1 MLPLYSS
8 ELAVWDKE
16 DGIIK
21 VCVCVCV
28 CVWDKVCVCVCVC
41 LGQRRW
47 YQSAKK
53 FGSTKERV
61 LFIGTQFSNLYTSV
75 YTPTRGRVVSI
86 KVLI

>member
-28 CVWDKVCVCVCVC
+28 CLGQSVCVCVCVS
-41 LGQRRW
+41 GT
-47 YQSAKK
+47 KK
-53 FGSTKERV
+53 M
-61 LFIGTQFSNLYTSV
+61 
-75 YTPTRGRVVSI
+75 VS
-86 KVLI
+86 KC

>member
-16 DGIIK
+16 DGII
-21 VCVCVCV
+21 
-28 CVWDKVCVCVCVC
+28 KVCVCVCVC